1 MSNCIYC
8 GKKYKNASAFRK
20 HQTICGMLKNIKTVD
35 VYPTMDEIYPILVN
49 LVQDNIKLKEK
60 IRKIENRVYLPVKKI
75 DIVKWLNENMKCNEN
90 FDDWI
95 NDIEITESIMN
106 SVVENGLV
114 LGISTLLINLIQRS
128 YQKNIPIKSLTQL
141 KKIYIYDGEW
151 KIFTNEN
158 VKKTIFS
165 IQRKLF
171 NQLSVEKDKLGD
183 KIYDNAYNGDYLK
196 KSRKLIGGK
205 KIDDNVSKIHAKIF
219 KATKENA
226 NRIINNKFKLI

>member
-8 GKKYKNASAFRK
+8 GKKYINASAFRK

-60 IRKIENRVYLPVKKI
+60 IKKIENRVYLPVKKI
-75 DIVKWLNENMKCNEN
+75 DIVKWLNENMKSNVN

-95 NDIEITESIMN
+95 DDIEITDIIMD

-114 LGISTLLINLIQRS
+114 SGISTLLINLIQKS
-128 YQKNIPIKSLTQL
+128 DQKNIPIKSLTQL
-141 KKIYIYDGEW
+141 KSIYIYENEW
-151 KIFTNEN
+151 KKFTNDH

-171 NQLSVEKDKLGD
+171 NQLAVEKDKLGD

-196 KSRKLIGGK
+196 KSRKLIGGNN
-205 KIDDNVSKIHAKIF
+205 IDDNVSKIHSKIF
-219 KATKENA
+219 KATRENA

>member
-114 LGISTLLINLIQRS
+114 LGISTLLINLIQIS